1 MYSYGDSMVKYIV
14 KAKVEVD
21 GIVEKHDII
30 GAIFGQTE
38 GLFGEQFDLRILQEK
53 GRVGRIVVNTKIQN
67 GRTVGEIIIPSNLDR
82 VETALMIAMIES
94 VDKVGPYDAKIV
106 LKDIIDIRLEKIKR
120 IVERAASI
128 LEKWSREKIPDIR
141 EVFKELQERLKI
153 PEPIS
158 YGEEQLPAG
167 PSVDKSDTIIVVEGR
182 ADVTNMLR
190 YGYDNVIAI
199 GGARKVPDSLK
210 ELAKN
215 KNVIVLLDGD
225 HAGDLILKE
234 ILRNMKV
241 DYIARAPPNREVE
254 ELTHKEL
261 EEVLKNA
268 VAIGDYL
275 DSLIKQGNR
284 EALDILQ
291 IQMKLHGKPIV
302 KEKVVEK
309 KPVEESITIP
319 KSVLDDIKG
328 LYGTLEA
335 IAYDEQWAMVKRIP
349 VRDLVTFLETA
360 EDKKIYAIVFDGIVT
375 QRLIDKAV
383 AKNVKLLIGAKI
395 GRVTNKPPDIM
406 ILSFNDIM

>member
-1 MYSYGDSMVKYIV
+1 MVKYII

-38 GLFGEQFDLRILQEK
+38 GLFGEQFDLRVLQEK

-128 LEKWSREKIPDIR
+128 LEKWSREKVPDIK

-158 YGEEQLPAG
+158 YGEEQLLAG
-167 PSVDKSDTIIVVEGR
+167 PGVDKSDTIIVVEGR
-182 ADVTNMLR
+182 ADVINMLR

-254 ELTHKEL
+254 ELTHREL

-275 DSLIKQGNR
+275 ESLIKQGNK
-284 EALDILQ
+284 EALDMLQ

-319 KSVLDDIKG
+319 KSVLDDVKG

-349 VRDLVTFLETA
+349 VRDLVTFLETL
-360 EDKKIYAIVFDGIVT
+360 EDKKIYAIVFDGIIT

-383 AKNVKLLIGAKI
+383 AKNVKLLVGAKI